1 MSEQHPWKA
10 VVIPEKS
17 MHHMADA
24 LRSSSDHDLKDH
36 PVTQEV
42 LAYLG
47 SQRTVVDIGAG
58 IGRFTV
64 PLAEMGCDVWAIEP
78 SALMRD
84 QLRQTLITNKL
95 DSRVHT
101 IAGLWPGVEVPMA
114 EVVLAA
120 FVIHFSPDPRQFVQ
134 AMEAAATI
142 RCVMAI
148 HVDHLFS
155 GLDGLWQVF
164 HPDRPA
170 PIAPVFRDVYT
181 LLWNE
186 GIVADVHV
194 VEDPPR
200 DGLWRDPHKMLN
212 GLADLLQIDTNA
224 EREYLATLVR
234 EGWETREGTLMTPLS
249 HRWALVSWSPRKD
262 RG

>member
-17 MHHMADA
+17 MHRMADA
-24 LRSSSDHDLKDH
+24 LRSPSDHDLKDH

-42 LAYLG
+42 MAHLG
-47 SQRTVVDIGAG
+47 PQRTVVDIGAG

-64 PLAEMGCDVWAIEP
+64 PLAAMGCDVWAIEP

-84 QLRQTLITNKL
+84 QLHQALITNKL

-101 IAGLWPGVEVPMA
+101 VAGLWPGVEVPMV
-114 EVVLAA
+114 EVALAA
-120 FVIHFSPDPRQFVQ
+120 FVIQFSPDPRQFVQ
-134 AMEAAATI
+134 AMEVAATV

-148 HVDHLFS
+148 HVDHMFS
-155 GLDGLWQVF
+155 GLDDLWAVF
-164 HPDRPA
+164 HPDRPS
-170 PIAPVFRDVYT
+170 PTSPVFRDVYT

-186 GIVADVHV
+186 GIVADVRV

-200 DGLWRDPHKMLN
+200 DGFWRDPHKVLD
-212 GLADLLQIDTNA
+212 GLADLLQIDTDA
-224 EREYLATLVR
+224 EREHLATLVR
-234 EGWETREGTLMTPLS
+234 EGWGTRGGTLTPSS
-249 HRWALVSWSPRKD
+249 HRWAIVSWTPRKT
-262 RG
+262 

>member
-24 LRSSSDHDLKDH
+24 LRSPSDHDLKDH

-42 LAYLG
+42 LAHLG
-47 SQRTVVDIGAG
+47 PQRTVVDIGAG

-64 PLAEMGCDVWAIEP
+64 PLAAMGCDVWAIEP

-84 QLRQTLITNKL
+84 QLHQTLITNKL

-101 IAGLWPGVEVPMA
+101 VAGLWPGVEVPTV
-114 EVVLAA
+114 EVALAA

-134 AMEAAATI
+134 AMEAAATV

-148 HVDHLFS
+148 HVDHMFS
-155 GLDGLWQVF
+155 GLDDLWAVF

-170 PIAPVFRDVYT
+170 PTSPVFRDVYT

-200 DGLWRDPHKMLN
+200 DGLWRDPHKVLD
-212 GLADLLQIDTNA
+212 GLADLLQIDTDA
-224 EREYLATLVR
+224 EREHLATLVR
-234 EGWETREGTLMTPLS
+234 EGWETREGTLMTPSS
-249 HRWALVSWSPRKD
+249 HRWALVSWTPRKD
-262 RG
+262 IG